1 LPLRVERRDRVAVLT
16 LDDPDRRNALT
27 AGLVGEIVVAVDEL
41 EVDDGVGALVV
52 TGAPPAFC
60 SGADV
65 GSLAAMSGQ
74 SEESRDTS
82 RNAGLPSI
90 YEGFLR
96 VHHCTLPTVAAVNG
110 PAVGAGLNL
119 ALACD
124 VRVASPAA
132 RFDCRFA
139 RIGLHPGGGHTK
151 LLTEAVGPQAAAAM
165 VLAGEAP
172 DGERAAEIGLV
183 WKCVDAGALL
193 DEATRLAARAADVP
207 RELARRVKAS
217 LRETPKLASL
227 DDAVALELERQRW
240 SLERGF
246 FAEQRAK
253 AQARRRE

>member
-65 GSLAAMSGQ
+65 GRLAALSGR
-74 SEESRDTS
+74 SEESGDPS
-82 RNAGLPSI
+82 LPSI

-96 VHHCTLPTVAAVNG
+96 VHRCSLPTVAAVNG

-124 VRVASPAA
+124 VRVASPTA

-165 VLAGEAP
+165 VLAGESP
-172 DGERAAEIGLV
+172 DGERAAEIGLA

-217 LRETPKLASL
+217 LRETPKLTSL

-240 SLERGF
+240 SLEQGF

-253 AQARRRE
+253 AQARRNE

>member
-1 LPLRVERRDRVAVLT
+1 VPLHVERHDRVAVLT

-27 AGLVGEIVVAVDEL
+27 TGLVDEIVATVDEL
-41 EVDDGVGALVV
+41 EGDDGVGALVV

-65 GSLAAMSGQ
+65 GALGAMTGGD
-74 SEESRDTS
+74 RD
-82 RNAGLPSI
+82 RDALPSV

-96 VHHCTLPTVAAVNG
+96 VHRCTLPTVAAVNG
-110 PAVGAGLNL
+110 AAVGAGMNL

-139 RIGLHPGGGHTK
+139 RIGLHPGGGHTR

-172 DGERAAEIGLV
+172 DGERATEIGLA
-183 WKCVDAGALL
+183 WRCVDAGALVE
-193 DEATRLAARAADVP
+193 EAARLAARAADVP

-217 LRETPKLASL
+217 LRETPLLASL
-227 DDAVALELERQRW
+227 DDAVTLELERQRW
-240 SLERGF
+240 SFEQGF
-246 FAEQRAK
+246 FAEQRTK
-253 AQARRRE
+253 AQARRDR